1 MPLHSKLMFFVT
13 EDWYFC
19 AHRLPLAVAAHE
31 AGYDVSVVT
40 RVRSHGDRIKAAG
53 LRLIPLELSRR
64 SVNPLREAW
73 LVQRLVSLYRAERPR
88 IVHHI
93 ALKPIL
99 YGTIAARLAGVP
111 SAVNAFAGLGF
122 LFSSN
127 SLKARMLRPVI
138 KRTFRVLLNRAGSRV
153 IIENPDDVRLMC
165 EDNTLRRDRIT
176 LIRGVGVDTEYFR
189 VQPDPGGEPV
199 VMLAGRLLWDKGVG
213 EFVAAAGQ
221 LRRRGVRA
229 RFVLVGESDAQN
241 PSAIPDE
248 QLRAWQAEG
257 VIEWWGR
264 REDMPAVYAQSH
276 VVCLPSYREGLPTV
290 LTEAGACGRPVV
302 ATDVPGCREVVRDGE
317 NGLLVPVRDADAVAR
332 ALERLIES
340 PDLRARL
347 GARGREIVEQEF
359 TQKKVNQETL
369 SVYEALMR

>member
-40 RVRSHGDRIKAAG
+40 RVRSHGDRITAAG

-73 LVQRLVSLYRAERPR
+73 LVHRLVSLYRAERPR

-111 SAVNAFAGLGF
+111 STVNAFAGLGF

-138 KRTFRVLLNRAGSRV
+138 KRAFRVLLNRAGSRV
-153 IIENPDDVRLMC
+153 ILENPDDVRLMC

-176 LIRGVGVDTEYFR
+176 LIRGTGVDTEHFR
-189 VQPDPGGEPV
+189 VEPDPGGEPV

-213 EFVAAAGQ
+213 EFVSAAGQ
-221 LRRRGVRA
+221 LRRHGVRA

-317 NGLLVPVRDADAVAR
+317 NGLLVPVRDAGAVAY